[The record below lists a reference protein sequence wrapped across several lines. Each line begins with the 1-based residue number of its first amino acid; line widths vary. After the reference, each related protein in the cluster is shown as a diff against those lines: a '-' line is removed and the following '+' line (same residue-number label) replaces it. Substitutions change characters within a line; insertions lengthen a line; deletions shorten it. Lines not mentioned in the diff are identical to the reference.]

1 MSVALSHPQS
11 GRPTVPPL
19 ENGDRLTRHEF
30 ERRYA
35 AMPKLYKAELIDG
48 IVYISPPPVSDAFHS
63 APHFDLIGWLSAYRV
78 ATPGVK
84 GGDNGSLRL
93 DLENEPQ
100 PDAYLRIATAL
111 GQSKVDAEGYVDGA
125 PELVAEIAASSASYD
140 LHAKLNAYRKHGV
153 LEYIVWRVYNDAID
167 WMILRE
173 GKYEPLVHTDGIYHS
188 MVFPGLWLDP
198 TAMVRGD
205 VAVVHQVLQKGIA
218 TPEHKAFLA
227 RLQKPT

>member
-1 MSVALSHPQS
+1 MSVALSHLQQ
-11 GRPTVPPL
+11 GRPAVPPL
-19 ENGDRLTRHEF
+19 QNGDRLTRPEF

-35 AMPKLYKAELIDG
+35 AMPKLYKAELIEG
-48 IVYISPPPVSDAFHS
+48 IVYMSPPPVSDAFHS

-140 LHAKLNAYRKHGV
+140 LHAKLSAYREHGV

-167 WMILRE
+167 WMVLRE
-173 GKYEPLVHTDGIYHS
+173 GKYEPLTRIDGIYHS
-188 MVFPGLWLDP
+188 IVFPGLWLDP
-198 TAMVRGD
+198 DAMIRGE
-205 VAVVHQVLQKGIA
+205 VAVVHQVLQKGLA
-218 TPEHKAFLA
+218 APEHKAFLV